1 MPVEKSPGR
10 VSARPFIELGGRQ
23 YLGQRVPVVTRFPK
37 TAQGSLVVLYEK
49 ERWRSGIRQAAYPAL
64 IAGISAALA
73 AMVLTAALARRLVR
87 PVQQLGRE
95 TSRIAQG
102 HFQPVAVPPRNDEIR
117 DLALAINGMAEKLG
131 QYERD
136 VRNRERLRTLGQLG
150 AGMAHQLRN
159 SATGARMAIELHRR
173 QCVRAGDDESLGV
186 ALRQLRLME
195 SYLQRFLR
203 VGRDHRLN
211 PRDVDLAEIVA
222 EVLDLVRPTCV
233 HGKIE
238 LGFRRPAERLIVHG
252 DADSLRD
259 LVTNVVLNA
268 IEAAKRPGEELES
281 HGGTGTAS
289 GTRAEPESHES
300 TGTAS
305 GTRPP
310 RVSVELEPLGVDRAV
325 VRVKDSGAGP
335 SAATR
340 ENLFEPLV
348 SEKPEGAGLG
358 LFVARQVAEAH
369 HGSIAW
375 QRLGEMTCFS
385 IELPRIATG
394 ADDGTP
400 AGG

>member
-1 MPVEKSPGR
+1 V
-10 VSARPFIELGGRQ
+10 
-23 YLGQRVPVVTRFPK
+23 
-37 TAQGSLVVLYEK
+37 QGV
-49 ERWRSGIRQAAYPAL
+49 
-64 IAGISAALA
+64 
-73 AMVLTAALARRLVR
+73 
-87 PVQQLGRE
+87 
-95 TSRIAQG
+95 
-102 HFQPVAVPPRNDEIR
+102 
-117 DLALAINGMAEKLG
+117 
-131 QYERD
+131 
-136 VRNRERLRTLGQLG
+136 
-150 AGMAHQLRN
+150 
-159 SATGARMAIELHRR
+159 
-173 QCVRAGDDESLGV
+173 DDETLGV

-203 VGRDHRLN
+203 IGRDHRLN
-211 PRDVDLAEIVA
+211 LRDVALAEIVE

-238 LGFRRPAERLIVHG
+238 LEFRPPAERLVVHG
-252 DADSLRD
+252 DPDSLRD

-268 IEAAKRPGEELES
+268 IEAAKRPGES
-281 HGGTGTAS
+281 Q
-289 GTRAEPESHES
+289 
-300 TGTAS
+300 
-305 GTRPP
+305 P
-310 RVSVELEPLGVDRAV
+310 RVSVELEPLGTDRAV

-375 QRLGEMTCFS
+375 QRLGDVTCFS